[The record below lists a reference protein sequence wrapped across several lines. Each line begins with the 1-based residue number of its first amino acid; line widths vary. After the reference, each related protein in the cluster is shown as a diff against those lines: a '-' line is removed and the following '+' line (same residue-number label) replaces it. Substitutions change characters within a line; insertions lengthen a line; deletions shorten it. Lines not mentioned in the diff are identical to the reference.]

1 MDPTQILV
9 AGAALVA
16 ILGAFLRWAWPPMR
30 DFFGGIAGAI
40 DNVNG
45 RAAKY
50 DKAHR
55 EVKPAVPSLTVQLA
69 DLTRGLTDVR
79 DTIRD
84 QAEQNRRI
92 TALEELRATDSQAL
106 ADLGQRV
113 TAVEHLHQVERITGN
128 VAQAK
133 VIDAIAEANRNR
145 NTIDEE
151 PDTEL

>member
-9 AGAALVA
+9 AGAAIVA
-16 ILGAFLRWAWPPMR
+16 ILGAFMRWVWPPMR

-69 DLTRGLTDVR
+69 DLTRGLIEVR
-79 DTIRD
+79 DIMSD
-84 QAEQNRRI
+84 QSEQNRRI
-92 TALEELRATDSQAL
+92 TAVEETVAQHARLLATHSQML
-106 ADLGQRV
+106 AADG
-113 TAVEHLHQVERITGN
+113 HLHQVERITGN

-133 VIDAIAEANRNR
+133 VFDAITEANRHR
-145 NTIDEE
+145 DAIDEE